1 MKNPRWAYYYAENA
15 IKDRWPE
22 AEKYIMK
29 DPKWAV

>member
-1 MKNPRWAYYYAENA
+1 MKNPEWAYKYALDV

-29 DPKWAV
+29 APT